1 MNATGDALS
10 NCAKTDGFMKTHTT
24 MVPWEAGLHVRP
36 ASVLARVA
44 RRFRSRVLL
53 RAGGKAA
60 NAVSILSV
68 MLLCAA
74 QSTPLEIE
82 VDGDDE
88 EAALQAVLA
97 VFAPEGVTEASPD

>member
-1 MNATGDALS
+1 
-10 NCAKTDGFMKTHTT
+10 MKTHTT